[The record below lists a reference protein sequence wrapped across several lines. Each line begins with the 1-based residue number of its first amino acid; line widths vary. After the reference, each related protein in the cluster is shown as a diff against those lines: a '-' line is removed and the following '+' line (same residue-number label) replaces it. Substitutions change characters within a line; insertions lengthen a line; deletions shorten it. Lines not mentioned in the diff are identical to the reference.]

1 MFPKRRQEDEDDCG
15 CRDAMLRLYSFLD
28 GELDDAR
35 RVSIKRHL
43 ERCVPC
49 LQAFD
54 FEAGLR
60 VVIARKC
67 RDQVPES
74 LRTRVFHVAQREVG
88 PLDGGRLPP
97 WA

>member
-1 MFPKRRQEDEDDCG
+1 MFPQRRQDDDCG
-15 CRDAMLRLYSFLD
+15 CGDAMQRLYHFLD

-35 RVSIKRHL
+35 RARIKRHL
-43 ERCVPC
+43 EQCVPC

-74 LRTRVFHVAQREVG
+74 LRSRLVHVIQREVG
-88 PLDGGRLPP
+88 PLDESRLPP
-97 WA
+97 WR

>member
-1 MFPKRRQEDEDDCG
+1 MFPKRRQEDDCG
-15 CRDAMLRLYSFLD
+15 CRDAMRRLYDFLD
-28 GELDDAR
+28 GELDDDR
-35 RVSIKRHL
+35 RASIKRHL
-43 ERCVPC
+43 EQCVPC

-74 LRTRVFHVAQREVG
+74 LRTRVFHVAQLEVG
-88 PLDGGRLPP
+88 PLDGTRPRP